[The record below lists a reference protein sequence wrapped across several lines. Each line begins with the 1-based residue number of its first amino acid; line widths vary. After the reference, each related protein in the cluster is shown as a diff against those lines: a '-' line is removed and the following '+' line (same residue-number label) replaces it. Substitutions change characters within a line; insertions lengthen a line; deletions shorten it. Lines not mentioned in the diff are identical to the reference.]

1 MESYSTRYLCTI
13 VPYGVYNV
21 FLQIKPEDSFW
32 TIEDKKNIVV
42 HLEKV
47 GTSQI
52 KINNVAFGV
61 ISVKR
66 PT

>member
-1 MESYSTRYLCTI
+1 MQHC
-13 VPYGVYNV
+13 VCNV

-47 GTSQI
+47 SAFHI
-52 KINNVAFGV
+52 KINNAVFVGFLL
-61 ISVKR
+61 ILK
-66 PT
+66 